1 MKKLIHGDKV
11 DITHLDV
18 LEVKMQQDQNPDE
31 FVDDMDGMDED
42 LAVARS
48 RKKKHLGNKAK
59 PPSKWAVVLYND
71 DFTPMEF
78 VVFVLIEI
86 FHHPPE
92 RAERIML
99 SVHKDGM
106 GVAGIYHLE
115 IAEQKAYE
123 TAGEATEHQYPLKIK
138 VEEIQ

>member
-1 MKKLIHGDKV
+1 
-11 DITHLDV
+11 
-18 LEVKMQQDQNPDE
+18 MQQDQNPDE
-31 FVDDMDGMDED
+31 FVDDMDRMEED

-78 VVFVLIEI
+78 VVFVLIEV

-99 SVHKDGM
+99 AVHNDGM

-115 IAEQKAYE
+115 IAEQKAYD
-123 TAGEATEHQYPLKIK
+123 TAMEAKEHQFPLKIK
-138 VEEIQ
+138 VEKVA

>member
-1 MKKLIHGDKV
+1 M
-11 DITHLDV
+11 
-18 LEVKMQQDQNPDE
+18 DQ
-31 FVDDMDGMDED
+31 MDED
-42 LAVARS
+42 LAIART

-59 PPSKWAVVLYND
+59 PPSKWAVILYD

-123 TAGEATEHQYPLKIK
+123 TAEEAKEHQYPLKINVEK
-138 VEEIQ
+138 VG